1 MVIYISN
8 SEQLVKF
15 ASKLKGMQG
24 VFETNDLDSWDTPAN
39 IDLVLT
45 DNIAMTCLHI
55 LVSLVNQNMRVKSK
69 NKKVQTIVKQFN
81 RQVKIKKKMDSIA
94 FNQLGRGYSVFFYD
108 VVNPRLMVY
117 DTKSI
122 KYLIKDPKTDEFQG
136 IYQETTYIDPNELK
150 QGFRKSELV
159 KQFIDQ
165 ENLIL
170 VPGIGRADGE
180 SLLIPAYPYVK
191 AKQELTNSLYDLVK
205 RLGLLLVVGVD
216 LPGDVSDDDTEE
228 YLDEVQGIVE
238 AAKANS
244 TWILPKETEVTGVT
258 GSGEA
263 RVIESVK
270 TLIEM
275 LDEEIRKCLF
285 VPDTFLS
292 SLSANRATA
301 KEQRYLI
308 ASMVAHIRDLI
319 EESLYEVYDNLL
331 THHGV
336 PLDYEF
342 TWGNINLPEPEALFT
357 FILNLLQLDGIT
369 YDEVRGFINLGIL
382 PPELAKKIKKKEKMM
397 YQGGGNIYQQ
407 MGYNMGN
414 KDDKKKDKSDEGVK
428 QYGQ

>member
-1 MVIYISN
+1 
-8 SEQLVKF
+8 
-15 ASKLKGMQG
+15 MQG
-24 VFETNDLDSWDTPAN
+24 IFESNENDSWETPAN
-39 IDLVLT
+39 IDMVLT
-45 DNIAMTCLHI
+45 DSIAMTCLHI

-69 NKKVQTIVKQFN
+69 NKKVQSVVKQFN
-81 RQVKIKKKMDSIA
+81 RKIKIKKKMDSIA

-122 KYLIKDPKTDEFQG
+122 KYLIKDPETDTFEG
-136 IYQETTYIDPNELK
+136 IYQSTTYVDPNELK
-150 QGFRKSELV
+150 KGFRRAEIKE
-159 KQFIDQ
+159 KYIPP

-170 VPGIGRADGE
+170 VPGIGKADGE

-191 AKQELTNSLYDLVK
+191 AKKELVDSLYDLVR

-228 YLDEVQGIVE
+228 YLEEIQGIVE

-244 TWILPKETEVTGVT
+244 TWILPKETDVTGVT

-270 TLIEM
+270 TLIEF

-308 ASMVAHIRDLI
+308 SSMVAHIRDLI
-319 EESLYEVYDNLL
+319 EESLYEVYDDLL
-331 THHGV
+331 LHHGL
-336 PLDYEF
+336 PLEYEF
-342 TWGNINLPEPEALFT
+342 TWGNINLPDPEELFV
-357 FILNLLQLDGIT
+357 FIRDMFDRDVMT
-369 YDEVRGFINLGIL
+369 PDEVRGFVNLGIL
-382 PPELAKKIKKKEKMM
+382 PPELARKIKKRERQE
-397 YQGGGNIYQQ
+397 YQFRNNQYSGSNIYQQ
-407 MGYNMGN
+407 MGYKRQTGV
-414 KDDKKKDKSDEGVK
+414 DK
-428 QYGQ
+428 

>member
-8 SEQLVKF
+8 NTSSTQLVKF

-24 VFETNDLDSWDTPAN
+24 IFESNENDSWETPAN
-39 IDLVLT
+39 IDMVLT
-45 DNIAMTCLHI
+45 DSIAMTCLHI

-69 NKKVQTIVKQFN
+69 NKKVQSVVKQFN
-81 RQVKIKKKMDSIA
+81 RKIKIKKKMDSIA

-122 KYLIKDPKTDEFQG
+122 KYLIKDPETDTFEG
-136 IYQETTYIDPNELK
+136 IYQSTTYIDPNELK
-150 QGFRKSELV
+150 KGFRKAEI
-159 KQFIDQ
+159 KEKYIPP

-170 VPGIGRADGE
+170 VPGIGKADGE

-191 AKQELTNSLYDLVK
+191 AKKELVDSLYDLVR

-228 YLDEVQGIVE
+228 YLEEIQGIVE

-270 TLIEM
+270 TLIEF

-308 ASMVAHIRDLI
+308 SSMVAHIRDLI
-319 EESLYEVYDNLL
+319 EESLYEVYDDLL
-331 THHGV
+331 LHHGL
-336 PLDYEF
+336 PLEYEF
-342 TWGNINLPEPEALFT
+342 TWGNINLPDPEGLFV
-357 FILNLLQLDGIT
+357 FIRDMFDRDVMT
-369 YDEVRGFINLGIL
+369 PDEVRGFVNLGIL
-382 PPELAKKIKKKEKMM
+382 PSELARKIKRREK
-397 YQGGGNIYQQ
+397 QAFQNNSQFSGSNIYKE
-407 MGYNMGN
+407 MGYKRQTGV
-414 KDDKKKDKSDEGVK
+414 DK
-428 QYGQ
+428 

>member
-8 SEQLVKF
+8 SAQLVKF

-24 VFETNDLDSWDTPAN
+24 IFETNEQDSFETPAQ

-45 DNIAMTCLHI
+45 DSIAMTCLHI

-69 NKKVQTIVKQFN
+69 NKQVQKVVKQFN
-81 RQVKIKKKMDSIA
+81 RQIKIKKKMDSIA

-122 KYLIKDPKTDEFQG
+122 KYLIKNPKTDYFEG
-136 IYQETTYIDPNELK
+136 IWQQTTYIDPNELK
-150 QGFRKSELV
+150 KGFRKSELV
-159 KQFIDQ
+159 EQYIDQ

-191 AKQELTNSLYDLVK
+191 AKKELVDSLYDLVR

-216 LPGDVSDDDTEE
+216 LPGDVSDDDTDE
-228 YLDEVQGIVE
+228 YLDEIQAIVE

-244 TWILPKETEVTGVT
+244 TWILPKETDVTGVT

-270 TLIEM
+270 VLIEF

-285 VPDTFLS
+285 IPDTFLS

-319 EESLYEVYDNLL
+319 EESLYDVYDKLL
-331 THHGV
+331 THHGL
-336 PLDYEF
+336 PLEYEF

-357 FILNLLQLDGIT
+357 FIRDLLDRDGIT

-382 PPELAKKIKKKEKMM
+382 PNELVRKIKKREKMAL
-397 YQGGGNIYQQ
+397 QGGGQNIYQQ
-407 MGYNMGN
+407 MGYNTKNNDN
-414 KDDKKKDKSDEGVK
+414 KIKGVNE
-428 QYGQ
+428 

>member
-8 SEQLVKF
+8 SAQLVKF

-24 VFETNDLDSWDTPAN
+24 IFETNEQDSFETPAQ

-45 DNIAMTCLHI
+45 DSIAMTCLHI

-69 NKKVQTIVKQFN
+69 NKQVQKVVKQFN
-81 RQVKIKKKMDSIA
+81 RQIKIKKKMDSIA

-122 KYLIKDPKTDEFQG
+122 KYLIKDPKTDYFEG
-136 IYQETTYIDPNELK
+136 IWQQTTYIDPNELK
-150 QGFRKSELV
+150 RGFRKSELV
-159 KQFIDQ
+159 EQYIDQ

-191 AKQELTNSLYDLVK
+191 AKKELVDSLYDLVR

-216 LPGDVSDDDTEE
+216 LPGDVSDDDTDE
-228 YLDEVQGIVE
+228 YLDEIQAIVE

-244 TWILPKETEVTGVT
+244 TWILPKETDVTGVT

-270 TLIEM
+270 VLIEF

-285 VPDTFLS
+285 IPDTFLS

-319 EESLYEVYDNLL
+319 EESLYDVYDKLL
-331 THHGV
+331 THHGL

-357 FILNLLQLDGIT
+357 FIRDLLDRDGIT

-382 PPELAKKIKKKEKMM
+382 PNELVRKIKKREKLAL
-397 YQGGGNIYQQ
+397 QGGGQNIYQQ
-407 MGYNMGN
+407 MGYNTKNNDN
-414 KDDKKKDKSDEGVK
+414 KIKGVNE
-428 QYGQ
+428 